1 MTAHAFSEH
10 RAKSLEA
17 GCTGFIPKPVKK
29 STLFRTISYSLPN
42 RAPEG
47 APKPA
52 EIPGPEEIPQN
63 DQFKAVVDRE
73 LRLVINDYLK
83 DLAKDY
89 RALGRAFKDRDLEK
103 IRLIGHDLK
112 GSGAGY
118 GLVRVSEI
126 GAELGGLTE
135 KKDLRGILNQ
145 LKNLKEYLDK
155 VEIVIGEGPSLEDTT
170 TSIIVGDYK
179 PEKDFT
185 VEIDQ
190 ELLDVIDDYIGSVKN
205 DCQAVKQALK
215 ENDFKKIYGIGH
227 DLKGSGSGYGLDQIT
242 EIGRNICNLAQEN
255 KSKDILTQVRHLEDY
270 LGRIN
275 MVTT

>member
-1 MTAHAFSEH
+1 M
-10 RAKSLEA
+10 
-17 GCTGFIPKPVKK
+17 
-29 STLFRTISYSLPN
+29 
-42 RAPEG
+42 
-47 APKPA
+47 
-52 EIPGPEEIPQN
+52 
-63 DQFKAVVDRE
+63 
-73 LRLVINDYLK
+73 
-83 DLAKDY
+83 
-89 RALGRAFKDRDLEK
+89 
-103 IRLIGHDLK
+103 
-112 GSGAGY
+112 
-118 GLVRVSEI
+118 
-126 GAELGGLTE
+126 
-135 KKDLRGILNQ
+135 
-145 LKNLKEYLDK
+145 
-155 VEIVIGEGPSLEDTT
+155 
-170 TSIIVGDYK
+170 GDYK

-190 ELLDVIDDYIGSVKN
+190 ELLDVIDNYIGSVKN